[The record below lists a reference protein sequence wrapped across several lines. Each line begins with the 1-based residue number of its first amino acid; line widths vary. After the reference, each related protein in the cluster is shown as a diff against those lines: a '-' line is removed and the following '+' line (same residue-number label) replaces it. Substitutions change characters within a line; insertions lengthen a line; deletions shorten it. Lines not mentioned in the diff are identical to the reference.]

1 MANNHIAVV
10 TQTEFVQVSVGTL
23 GQARN
28 INAGVS
34 GPAGARGEQGEV
46 GPAGPK
52 GDTGSTGP
60 KGDSGPTGPVG
71 PKGDTGER
79 GDQGLQGAKGD
90 TGPEGPQ
97 GATGP
102 EGPQGIQGPKG
113 DTGSTGPKG
122 DTGDTGPTGPKG
134 DTGETG
140 ATGPKGDTGD
150 TGPQGIQGTKGDT
163 GNTGPAGPSPTW
175 GGITGTMSSQTDL
188 QTALAAKFDN
198 PTRKTALIQ
207 ESDFFSNA
215 SPFSQGL
222 SGAATSSGAMNTV
235 NSLPDHPGIVYLR
248 DSTTANGGY
257 RISTASNAFRL
268 AGGEKCVTTFQPK
281 GFRTTALTRIG
292 FDDSTTI
299 TDPTDCVCIKMV
311 GNGTNGYTLTGIARS
326 NNSQTATTVPFTAV
340 SNTWYTLIIELNANA
355 TVATFTIENDAGT
368 VVWTDTVSANIP
380 TAAGRETGYQ
390 IGAWESTTD
399 AASDILWVDY
409 CRVEINRTLAR

>member
-10 TQTEFVQVSVGTL
+10 TQTEFVQVSVGTP

-34 GPAGARGEQGEV
+34 GPTGARGLQGEV

-52 GDTGSTGP
+52 GDTGATGP
-60 KGDSGPTGPVG
+60 KGDTGPIGPAG

-79 GDQGLQGAKGD
+79 GEQGLPGAKGD
-90 TGPEGPQ
+90 TGPQGIQ
-97 GATGP
+97 GAAGP

-113 DTGSTGPKG
+113 DTGDAGPKG
-122 DTGDTGPTGPKG
+122 DTGL
-134 DTGETG
+134 TG
-140 ATGPKGDTGD
+140 ATGP
-150 TGPQGIQGTKGDT
+150 KGDT
-163 GNTGPAGPSPTW
+163 GNTGPAGPAAAW
-175 GGITGTMSSQTDL
+175 GGITGALASQTDL
-188 QTALAAKFDN
+188 QTALAGKFDN

-235 NSLPDHPGIVYLR
+235 NSLPDHPGIIYLR

-257 RISTASNAFRL
+257 RISTATNAFRL
-268 AGGEKCVTTFQPK
+268 AGNEKCVTTFQPK

-292 FDDSTTI
+292 FDDSTAI
-299 TDPTDCVCIKMV
+299 TDPADCVCVKMI

-326 NNSQTATTVPFTAV
+326 NNNQTATASTFTTVA
-340 SNTWYTLIIELNANA
+340 NTWYTLIIELNANA
-355 TVATFTIENDAGT
+355 TVATFTLENDAGT
-368 VVWTDTVSANIP
+368 VVWTDTISANIP
-380 TAAGRETGYQ
+380 TAAGRETGYS
-390 IGAWESTTD
+390 IGSWESTTD
-399 AASDILWVDY
+399 AAADILWVDY
-409 CRVEINRTLAR
+409 CRVEINRTLTR

>member
-10 TQTEFVQVSVGTL
+10 TQTEFVQVTVGTP

-34 GPAGARGEQGEV
+34 GPTGARGLQGEV

-52 GDTGSTGP
+52 GDTGATGP
-60 KGDSGPTGPVG
+60 KGDTGPIGPAG

-79 GDQGLQGAKGD
+79 GEQGLPGAKGD
-90 TGPEGPQ
+90 TGPQGIQ
-97 GATGP
+97 GAAGP

-113 DTGSTGPKG
+113 DTGDAGPKG
-122 DTGDTGPTGPKG
+122 DTGL
-134 DTGETG
+134 TG
-140 ATGPKGDTGD
+140 ATGPKGDTGN
-150 TGPQGIQGTKGDT
+150 I
-163 GNTGPAGPSPTW
+163 GPAGPAAAW
-175 GGITGTMSSQTDL
+175 GGITGAIASQTDL
-188 QTALAAKFDN
+188 QTALAGKFDN

-235 NSLPDHPGIVYLR
+235 NSLPDHPGIIYLR

-257 RISTASNAFRL
+257 RISTATNAFRL
-268 AGGEKCVTTFQPK
+268 AGNEKCVTTFQPK

-292 FDDSTTI
+292 FDDSTAI
-299 TDPTDCVCIKMV
+299 TDPADCVCVKMI

-326 NNSQTATTVPFTAV
+326 NNNQTATASTFTTVA
-340 SNTWYTLIIELNANA
+340 NTWYTLIIELNANA
-355 TVATFTIENDAGT
+355 TVATFTLENDAGT
-368 VVWTDTVSANIP
+368 VVWTDTISANIP
-380 TAAGRETGYQ
+380 TAAGRETGYS
-390 IGAWESTTD
+390 IGSWESTTD
-399 AASDILWVDY
+399 AAADILWVDY
-409 CRVEINRTLAR
+409 CRVEINRTLTR